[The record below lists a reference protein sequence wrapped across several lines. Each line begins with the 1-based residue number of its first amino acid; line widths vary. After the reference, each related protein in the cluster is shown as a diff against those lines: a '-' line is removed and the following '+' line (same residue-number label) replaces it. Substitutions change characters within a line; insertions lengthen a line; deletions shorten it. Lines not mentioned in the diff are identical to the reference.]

1 MDPYSRVV
9 SDVYQD
15 LFAEG
20 SFIGKGIYEV
30 DSFEKR
36 CTDFPENQILS
47 HDLLESCY
55 CRSALLTDVV
65 LYEDYPSRYTA
76 DVSRRH
82 RWMRG
87 DWQIAAWL
95 MPRVPS
101 LSGRMVS
108 NPISLLSRWK
118 IFDNLRRSLMPIC
131 LVALLLIAWLGGTA
145 ALAGLATGFVI
156 TAISLPTILSL
167 LLSIAAKPSDLPLRI
182 HLSTVMG
189 TSGRPLVQCLLTLI
203 FLPFEAFVSL
213 DAIVRTLT
221 RLYWTK
227 QTLLEWKTS
236 SDSDLSARSDL
247 HGLSAR

>member
-101 LSGRMVS
+101 LSGAWSQIRF
-108 NPISLLSRWK
+108 PFYRGGKSLTT
-118 IFDNLRRSLMPIC
+118 C
-131 LVALLLIAWLGGTA
+131 VG
-145 ALAGLATGFVI
+145 V
-156 TAISLPTILSL
+156 
-167 LLSIAAKPSDLPLRI
+167 
-182 HLSTVMG
+182 
-189 TSGRPLVQCLLTLI
+189 
-203 FLPFEAFVSL
+203 
-213 DAIVRTLT
+213 
-221 RLYWTK
+221 
-227 QTLLEWKTS
+227 
-236 SDSDLSARSDL
+236 
-247 HGLSAR
+247 